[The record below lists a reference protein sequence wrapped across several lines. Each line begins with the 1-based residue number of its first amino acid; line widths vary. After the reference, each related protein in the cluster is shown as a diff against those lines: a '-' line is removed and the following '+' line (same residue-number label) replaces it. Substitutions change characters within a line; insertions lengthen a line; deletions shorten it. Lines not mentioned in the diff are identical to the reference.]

1 MLISTSCAPV
11 NNLHLITLLALDVHT
26 VEVFTDLHVAGR
38 NKFLRWP
45 LGVETKQADPGEIG
59 CLESYT
65 VNEPGRGQQLN
76 TNVFHAVL
84 HERAPLSEV

>member
-45 LGVETKQADPGEIG
+45 LGVETNKPIRGRSAVWNPIRLTNRGE
-59 CLESYT
+59 
-65 VNEPGRGQQLN
+65 VN
-76 TNVFHAVL
+76 
-84 HERAPLSEV
+84 S